1 MRNTSKK
8 KKINKKTFGS
18 LIKRFYLYIMKTIK
32 VVIEVDITSNKT
44 FDEIKAGLTR
54 GIYRGLDTEPH
65 NIAQPSNVDIKYIH
79 IK

>member
-1 MRNTSKK
+1 
-8 KKINKKTFGS
+8 
-18 LIKRFYLYIMKTIK
+18 MKTIK